1 MLRRADVV
9 NPTAGLPGRL
19 EVSSGYLDDVTASRQ
34 LTVFYTALARAL
46 LFPRMLDETTE
57 AGEVV
62 HYSPYAA
69 QGGVHKG
76 LLVTD
81 NGFWDTFRTV
91 YPMLSIIYP
100 DALGDIIQGTCV
112 VRSNSHLCL
121 FFSGC
126 C

>member
-1 MLRRADVV
+1 VGLAGKLDVSD
-9 NPTAGLPGRL
+9 GFL
-19 EVSSGYLDDVTASRQ
+19 SDVTASKQ
-34 LTVFYTALARAL
+34 LTVFYTALARSL
-46 LFPRMLDETTE
+46 LFPRFLDETTE

-91 YPMLSIIYP
+91 YPLLSILYP
-100 DALGDIIQGTCV
+100 DALGDIIQGGAGTPHDV
-112 VRSNSHLCL
+112 LVL
-121 FFSGC
+121 F
-126 C
+126 